1 METCMGSNPIGCIS
15 SYNKKLLIEH
25 VLIFRAFLSRM
36 HQATK
41 MPRPWLCHLLET
53 VKAASK
59 SPPVAW
65 IHDPYSVSDVDYVK
79 ECVRSCTFDTEGL
92 QKKIYDGFKA
102 GTVALEKKSCPYGSV
117 LVMYEK
123 SAPWAFP
130 YAAVGRVLQLFYRG
144 RPFRVLFFGSQALR
158 LLPPPQMPSKPV
170 SACHINGGY
179 TYPCDP
185 GTIVIYRREEVVRVL
200 IHECYHA
207 SCSDP
212 RDKAV
217 EHLEADTEAWA
228 EVALCALAARGR
240 EDLFRRF
247 MKLQI
252 LYAYRQTA
260 VLVTSYNVKVPE
272 DYAWR
277 YTIGKFD
284 VWRRLGLMGPMPASA
299 LDGLVRPVS
308 AGGSLRLTVEMPGME
323 DAVAKHERKS

>member
-1 METCMGSNPIGCIS
+1 
-15 SYNKKLLIEH
+15 
-25 VLIFRAFLSRM
+25 M

-41 MPRPWLCHLLET
+41 MPKPWLCHFLET
-53 VKAASK
+53 VKAVSK

-79 ECVRSCTFDTEGL
+79 KCVESCQFDTEGL

-117 LVMYEK
+117 LVLYEK

-144 RPFRVLFFGSQALR
+144 RPFRVLFFGSQTRR
-158 LLPPPQMPSKPV
+158 LMPQPLTEKV
-170 SACHINGGY
+170 GARHINGGY

-212 RDKAV
+212 KDTPV
-217 EHLEADTEAWA
+217 EKVEADTEAWA

-240 EDLFRRF
+240 DDLFRRF
-247 MKLQI
+247 MRAQI
-252 LYAYRQTA
+252 LYAYRQGA
-260 VLVTSYNVKVPE
+260 ILITSYNVKTPE

-277 YTIGKFD
+277 YTIGKFG
-284 VWRRLGLMGPMPASA
+284 VWGQLGLMGRIPTKTLANLELPQA
-299 LDGLVRPVS
+299 
-308 AGGSLRLTVEMPGME
+308 AGTSLRLTLEMPGVE
-323 DAVAKHERKS
+323 DAARETGHKS